1 MSDSLLQLAGCGLPW
16 AEERAK
22 IALQIAEGL
31 QQGAISKDEARALL
45 EDLINTDK
53 LNEEA
58 TNAEARAMLVFG
70 VTQLAQ
76 MCASAI

>member
-16 AEERAK
+16 AEQRAQY
-22 IALQIAEGL
+22 ALQIAEANRNG
-31 QQGAISKDEARALL
+31 QISADEARALL
-45 EDLINTDK
+45 EDLVNTDK

-70 VTQLAQ
+70 VTQIAQ
-76 MCASAI
+76 MLV

>member
-1 MSDSLLQLAGCGLPW
+1 MQHELLQLAGCGMPW
-16 AEERAK
+16 AENRARY
-22 IALQIAEGL
+22 ALMIAEGVNN
-31 QQGAISKDEARALL
+31 GEMTNDEARALL

-70 VTQLAQ
+70 VTSLAK
-76 MCASAI
+76 MLL

>member
-16 AEERAK
+16 AEQRAQM
-22 IALQIAEGL
+22 ALQIAEAL
-31 QQGAISKDEARALL
+31 QNGQVSRDEARALL
-45 EDLINTDK
+45 EDLVNTDK

-70 VTQLAQ
+70 ITQIIS
-76 MCASAI
+76 MC

>member
-1 MSDSLLQLAGCGLPW
+1 MQHELLQLAGCGMPW
-16 AEERAK
+16 AENRARY
-22 IALQIAEGL
+22 ALMIAEGVNN
-31 QQGAISKDEARALL
+31 GEMTNDEARALL

-70 VTQLAQ
+70 ITSLAK
-76 MCASAI
+76 MLL

>member
-1 MSDSLLQLAGCGLPW
+1 MQDQLLQLAGCGLPW
-16 AEERAK
+16 AENRAK
-22 IALQIAEGL
+22 FALQIAEGV
-31 QQGAISKDEARALL
+31 QAGALSKDEARALL

-70 VTQLAQ
+70 VTQIAQ
-76 MCASAI
+76 MLV